1 MNQISNTLP
10 SGNTTGSLY
19 ASSTQTKKPPE
30 DDTKLQQT
38 NSSADSVNIISSTG
52 TAVSQTVS
60 PAGDSISPAYSVE
73 ISEEGTQLNS
83 LNSSKTDKE
92 PPTGKPSASSP
103 DKATSSVND
112 ASQTSGSAASSAPT
126 SSVESAIEDDSASTT
141 TNLSQ
146 YSDSQLE
153 SMLNKGKI
161 TQSDYNTE
169 IAKREAKKQPE
180 TANAASTAN
189 ANVDTVK

>member
-1 MNQISNTLP
+1 MNQISNTLT

-38 NSSADSVNIISSTG
+38 NSSANSVNIISSTG

-60 PAGDSISPAYSVE
+60 PAGNSISPAYSIE

-83 LNSSKTDKE
+83 LNASKTGKE
-92 PPTGKPSASSP
+92 PPTGKPASSP
-103 DKATSSVND
+103 DNATSSVKD
-112 ASQTSGSAASSAPT
+112 ASQTSVSSASSAPT
-126 SSVESAIEDDSASTT
+126 SSVESATEDDSASDT

-146 YSDSQLE
+146 YNDSQLK

-161 TQSDYNTE
+161 TQSEYNAE
-169 IAKREAKKQPE
+169 IANREAKKQAE
-180 TANAASTAN
+180 TANATSTAN

>member
-1 MNQISNTLP
+1 MNQISNTIP
-10 SGNTTGSLY
+10 NGNTTGSLY
-19 ASSTQTKKPPE
+19 ASSPQTQKTPE

-38 NSSADSVNIISSTG
+38 NSSADSVNVISSTG

-60 PAGDSISPAYSVE
+60 PAEDSISPAYSVE

-83 LNSSKTDKE
+83 LNASKTDKE

-103 DKATSSVND
+103 DKAALSVND
-112 ASQTSGSAASSAPT
+112 ASQTSGSSASSAPT
-126 SSVESAIEDDSASTT
+126 SSVESATEDDSAANT
-141 TNLSQ
+141 TNLSR
-146 YSDSQLE
+146 YSASQLE

-180 TANAASTAN
+180 TANASVA
-189 ANVDTVK
+189 TVK